1 MPIYEY
7 RCRDCGKISSLLVL
21 KRDGFRP
28 YCRYCGS
35 ESVIKLVSR
44 TNVRLSEETRLEKLA
59 DPAIMGGLDEN
70 DPKGMAKWMK
80 KMGGL
85 VGDDMGGDFDQ
96 VVDEAMEEAAD
107 DSKPKA
113 EDS

>member
-7 RCRDCGKISSLLVL
+7 RCRDCGRTFSHLVL
-21 KRDGFRP
+21 KRDDFRP
-28 YCRYCGS
+28 YCKYCGS
-35 ESVIKLVSR
+35 NSVTKLVSR
-44 TNVRLSEETRLEKLA
+44 IHVRLSEGTRLEKLA
-59 DPAIMGGLDEN
+59 DSAIMGGLDEN
-70 DPKGMAKWMK
+70 DPKGMARWVK

-85 VGDDMGGDFDQ
+85 VGDDMGEDFDQ

-107 DSKPKA
+107 DSNPKA